1 MKTKIG
7 INGFGRIGRN
17 ILKIISQNHSEKL
30 EVVAINDLT
39 DTKTLAHLL
48 KYDSLFGKFKGPI
61 KALENSI
68 VVNGNEIKVFRERN
82 PENIDWK
89 SLNAE
94 IVIESTGIFT
104 KKEQAQVHIT
114 KGGAKKVLIS
124 APAKNDDV
132 TIVLGVNENEY
143 NPQEHSIISNVS
155 CTTNC
160 LATVVKVLDDNYK
173 IKNGFMTTVH
183 SYTNDQNILDLPHK
197 DLRRAR
203 AAALSII
210 PTKTGAAKSI
220 GRVIPNLNKKLDGFA
235 FRVPTATVSVLD
247 LTLNI
252 EKKTS
257 KDDINNLFIDVSN
270 GYMKGILDYTD
281 EELVSID
288 FKENPASAVI
298 DLLSTN
304 VIDNTIKVLA
314 WYDNEW
320 GYSNRCVD
328 LAVFIAEKGL

>member
-17 ILKIISQNHSEKL
+17 ILKIISQNHNEKL

-114 KGGAKKVLIS
+114 KSGAKKVLIS

-143 NPQEHSIISNVS
+143 NPQEHNIISNAS

>member
-17 ILKIISQNHSEKL
+17 ILKIISQNHNEKL

-143 NPQEHSIISNVS
+143 NPQEHNIISNAS